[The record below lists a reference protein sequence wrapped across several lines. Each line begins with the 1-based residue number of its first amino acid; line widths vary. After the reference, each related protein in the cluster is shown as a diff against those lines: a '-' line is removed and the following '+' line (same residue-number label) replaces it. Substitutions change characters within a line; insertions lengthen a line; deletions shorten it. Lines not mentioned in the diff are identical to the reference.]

1 MKRRLQR
8 VDLAGPRS
16 TASLEAE
23 SSTSAVDSPV
33 AAGAGDGAVYC
44 PYHDPSV
51 HTEREPFSVTSQRCR
66 GEYP

>member
-1 MKRRLQR
+1 MKHRLQR
-8 VDLAGPRS
+8 PDLAAAHKAASAGAE
-16 TASLEAE
+16 TATDS
-23 SSTSAVDSPV
+23 VDSSV
-33 AAGAGDGAVYC
+33 AAVADDGAVYC

>member
-1 MKRRLQR
+1 MKHRLQR
-8 VDLAGPRS
+8 PDLAATIRS
-16 TASLEAE
+16 ASAGAETA
-23 SSTSAVDSPV
+23 TDVVDSPV
-33 AAGAGDGAVYC
+33 GAGTGDGTVYC